1 MCCVSAPED
10 ERGET
15 TTISDGLVISVDT
28 YHYYTA
34 QNGRKVFD
42 SKNIYQL
49 GTKVRL
55 P

>member
-1 MCCVSAPED
+1 MCCVSATED

-28 YHYYTA
+28 YYYCTL
-34 QNGRKVFD
+34 RKMKEKFLLQ
-42 SKNIYQL
+42 KHNF